1 MNLRS
6 TRWYTKATHCVV
18 VAAILI
24 VATDAFGHAFAPAL
38 FELSE
43 RPEGVVAVHWKEPA
57 TRAFGTSLR
66 PVIPSSCRGK
76 GRPVVEREGTGLTAD
91 WTLDCTGGLVGTT
104 LSVEG
109 LGESQASAVL
119 RLTLSDGRTVQ
130 RLLTG
135 DKPAFEV
142 PALQSSLDVMWQYG
156 VLGVEHILSGWDHL
170 AFVLG
175 LLLLVRGRDLIWTVS
190 SFTLGHSI
198 TLVLAVLGFVWVPQ
212 AAVEALIALS
222 IFVLAIE
229 VGRRWRGL
237 RAGLAERPWLMALAF
252 GLLHGLGFA
261 GALHEVGLPSHE
273 IPAALFAFNV
283 GIEIGQLLFVAVV
296 LLVAKLARFVPAR
309 VQPVLRW
316 IPAYAI
322 GSLGIYWFFERLES
336 AAQAL
341 GFFTL

>member
-1 MNLRS
+1 MISILRH
-6 TRWYTKATHCVV
+6 WYSWATHFVLV
-18 VAAILI
+18 MAILL
-24 VATDAFGHAFAPAL
+24 VGADGFAHAFAPGL

-43 RPEGVVAVHWKEPA
+43 QPGGVVTVRWKEPA
-57 TRAFGTSLR
+57 VRATGTSMR
-66 PVIPSSCRGK
+66 PVIPASCK
-76 GRPVVEREGTGLTAD
+76 GRGRPTVEREGTGLAAD
-91 WTLDCTGGLVGTT
+91 WTLDCPGGLVGTT

-119 RLTLSDGRTVQ
+119 RLTLSDGRVVQ

-135 DKPAFEV
+135 DEPAFEV
-142 PALQSSLDVMWQYG
+142 PALQGSFDVMWQYG

-175 LLLLVRGRDLIWTVS
+175 LLLLVRGRALIWTVS

-198 TLVLAVLGFVWVPQ
+198 TLALAVLGFVQIPQ

-222 IFVLAIE
+222 IFILAVE
-229 VGRRWRGL
+229 VARRWRGL
-237 RAGLAERPWLMALAF
+237 RAGLADRPWLMALAF

-273 IPAALFAFNV
+273 IPAALFAFNM
-283 GIEIGQLLFVAVV
+283 GIEAGQLLFVAAV
-296 LLVAKLARFVPAR
+296 LLLAQLTRFVPAR

-316 IPAYAI
+316 VPAYAI
-322 GSLGIYWFFERLES
+322 GSLGIYWFLERLES

-341 GFFTL
+341 GIVAL